1 MALRETGAAYFI
13 LEFYSHRIEG
23 LRRSFVS
30 QCRKYVM
37 TLAAYDLNLIKH
49 IRDVDHPE
57 SIGIGPAGEAYTTG
71 TGCQVYRVDLEKNV
85 AEQFATTEARCLGS
99 AMDGAGNLYLAHTAG
114 DVLLVTPDGVISQ
127 YATGPAGEPF
137 LCTNYPAFDRA
148 GNLYVSDSGDW
159 SETVNGRICRIPPG
173 GGTAELWYPDPVD
186 TPNAIALDGEE
197 RFLYFVE
204 TFGSA
209 IARIEIHRDGS
220 AGRFERV
227 VHMPRHI
234 PDGIAF
240 DEQGRLWIA
249 CHRPDAIYVFDLAS
263 RRLELFAEDW
273 RGEKLRGPTDVA
285 FAGPQRDVLLA
296 ASLDNLVVHRF
307 DDIGTRG
314 LPLNHPDIA

>member
-1 MALRETGAAYFI
+1 M
-13 LEFYSHRIEG
+13 
-23 LRRSFVS
+23 
-30 QCRKYVM
+30 
-37 TLAAYDLNLIKH
+37 
-49 IRDVDHPE
+49 
-57 SIGIGPAGEAYTTG
+57 
-71 TGCQVYRVDLEKNV
+71 
-85 AEQFATTEARCLGS
+85 
-99 AMDGAGNLYLAHTAG
+99 
-114 DVLLVTPDGVISQ
+114 
-127 YATGPAGEPF
+127 
-137 LCTNYPAFDRA
+137 CTNYPAFDRA

-220 AGRFERV
+220 AGSFERV

-249 CHRPDAIYVFDLAS
+249 CHRPDAIYVFNLTS

-273 RGEKLRGPTDVA
+273 RGEQLRGPTDVA

-314 LPLNHPDIA
+314 LPLNHPDFA